1 MTGDGSGAQS
11 LSESAKHLLGHL
23 SQLEPNWNQTGHS
36 CLVHRVTLGQ
46 LSLELHV
53 QGVASQVLV
62 ELPQLEQF
70 GRVAHVL
77 LGVVAAHTTTRTTR
91 AGNTISHH
99 LSLLRALQDHQFP
112 ALLRWLPVGCHR
124 HDAVPAGLTSGHF
137 SQRAI

>member
-1 MTGDGSGAQS
+1 MKHIIIEPENCKTETGRGD
-11 LSESAKHLLGHL
+11 SAC
-23 SQLEPNWNQTGHS
+23 QLFEQNWP
-36 CLVHRVTLGQ
+36 RQ

-62 ELPQLEQF
+62 ELPQLGHEQF

-77 LGVVAAHTTTRTTR
+77 LGVVAAHTTTRTTC

-124 HDAVPAGLTSGHF
+124 NDAVPAGLTSDHF
-137 SQRAI
+137 RSLQSTSNQYES

>member
-1 MTGDGSGAQS
+1 MVMMGDGRRAQS
-11 LSESAKHLLGHL
+11 LSESAKQLLGH
-23 SQLEPNWNQTGHS
+23 S
-36 CLVHRVTLGQ
+36 CHVHRVTLGQ

-77 LGVVAAHTTTRTTR
+77 LGVIAAHTTTRTTCS
-91 AGNTISHH
+91 GNTISHH

-124 HDAVPAGLTSGHF
+124 HDAVPAGLT
-137 SQRAI
+137 